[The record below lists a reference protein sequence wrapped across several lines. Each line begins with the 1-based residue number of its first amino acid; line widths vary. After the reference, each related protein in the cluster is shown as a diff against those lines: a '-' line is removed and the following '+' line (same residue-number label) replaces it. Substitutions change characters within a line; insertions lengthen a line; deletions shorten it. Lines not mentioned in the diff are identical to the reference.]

1 MKILKVTTF
10 YSSYLKDFYENH
22 LQLKGESYLEQ
33 KELLDHD
40 AFGWSDFWE
49 KGLAPLGY
57 EVMEIVANA
66 EPLQKCWAK
75 ENGIIFD
82 SETWQWQIVYGQ
94 IKKFQPTILFLE
106 DYSILPSALL
116 DELKQNCSSIQLVF
130 SWCGAPYDDASV
142 FKAHDIVLSCI
153 PEMVETFRTLGH
165 RSEHINHAFDPRVL
179 DRLDL
184 KVQPTID
191 FSFVGQIVRSN
202 QYHLKREQLLES
214 LVEQVP
220 IYICSP
226 SSSTS
231 WKGKVK
237 LSLQTMLYQIAQG
250 SVKTGIPVSS
260 LAKLPKIG
268 NYTTSES
275 KPQALVSPQLRPHLH
290 PAVFGLDMFQTLRN
304 SKVALNCHIDISPRS
319 ASNMRLFEATGVGT
333 CLITDWKENLT
344 QLFEPGLEIV
354 TYRSAE
360 ECAEKVRWLLE
371 HPKERDA
378 IAQAGQVRTLKN
390 HTFARRSIQLDKIIK
405 RELSLKS

>member
-1 MKILKVTTF
+1 MRLLKITSF
-10 YSSYLKDFYENH
+10 YSSYLRIFY
-22 LQLKGESYLEQ
+22 GEHPELVHKTYSEQ
-33 KELLDHD
+33 KQILDYD

-116 DELKQNCSSIQLVF
+116 DELKQNCPSIQLVF

-165 RSEHINHAFDPRVL
+165 RSEHINHAFEPRVL

-226 SSSTS
+226 SSSAS

-237 LSLQTMLYQIAQG
+237 LSLQTVLYQIAQG

-260 LAKLPKIG
+260 LAKLPKIS
-268 NYTTSES
+268 NYTTRES

-304 SKVALNCHIDISPRS
+304 SKVALNCHIDISPCS

-344 QLFEPGLEIV
+344 QLFEPDREVV

-360 ECAEKVRWLLE
+360 ECSEKVKWLLD
-371 HPKERDA
+371 HPQQRNA
-378 IAQAGQVRTLKN
+378 IAQAAKARTLKD
-390 HTFARRSIQLDKIIK
+390 HTFIHRAIQLDRIIQI
-405 RELSLKS
+405 EVGQP

>member
-1 MKILKVTTF
+1 MKIFKVTTF
-10 YSSYLKDFYENH
+10 YSSYLNKFYESH
-22 LQLKGESYLEQ
+22 LHLAQESYIAQ
-33 KELLDHD
+33 KELLDYD
-40 AFGWSDFWE
+40 AFGWSNFWE
-49 KGLAPLGY
+49 KALAPLGY
-57 EVMEIVANA
+57 EVMESIANA

-75 ENGIIFD
+75 ENGVTFS
-82 SETWQWQIVYGQ
+82 SETWQWQIIFEQV
-94 IKKFQPTILFLE
+94 KKFQPIILFLE
-106 DYSILPSALL
+106 DYSILSSALL
-116 DELKQNCSSIQLVF
+116 EELKQNCPSIQLVL

-153 PEMVETFRTLGH
+153 PEMVKTFRGLGH
-165 RSEHINHAFDPRVL
+165 RSEHINHAFEPRIL

-184 KVQPTID
+184 KAQPTID

-214 LVEQVP
+214 LVAQLP
-220 IYICSP
+220 IHICSP
-226 SSSTS
+226 STSTS

-237 LSLQTMLYQIAQG
+237 LSLQTTLYQIMQG
-250 SVKTGIPVSS
+250 FAKAGIPVSS

-268 NYTTSES
+268 KYAALES
-275 KPQALVSPQLRPHLH
+275 QPQRPVSPQLQPYLH

-344 QLFEPGLEIV
+344 QLFEPDREVV

-360 ECAEKVRWLLE
+360 ECTEKVKWLLE
-371 HPKERDA
+371 HPEQRDA
-378 IAQAGQVRTLKN
+378 ITQAAQTRTLKD
-390 HTFARRSIQLDKIIK
+390 HTFTHRAIQLDQIIQK
-405 RELSLKS
+405 EVGKP